1 MQGMMQEIGDY
12 EDYQSPT
19 RYPQQYSLSQPGTP
33 STVRSVNREQ
43 PDAASANAA
52 VSYQGYLADEQK
64 TSRDRNRTMQGE
76 HLYDMMHRNRP
87 QAMGAMVAS
96 DQRQAMPAIINRQS
110 DGRTLTLLAQ
120 KGGEET
126 TSSIFAQTESGAS
139 ALVSEA
145 CTQMEQISLSESFRK
160 FYVKCRL
167 AKGSS

>member
-1 MQGMMQEIGDY
+1 MQEIGDH
-12 EDYQSPT
+12 EDYQSP

-43 PDAASANAA
+43 TGAATANAV

-64 TSRDRNRTMQGE
+64 TSRDRNRAIQGK

-87 QAMGAMVAS
+87 QAMGDMVAS
-96 DQRQAMPAIINRQS
+96 DQRQAMPAITNRQS

-126 TSSIFAQTESGAS
+126 TSSIFCSNRVRSKCAGLGSMYANGTNF
-139 ALVSEA
+139 VV
-145 CTQMEQISLSESFRK
+145 RK